1 MLMRFPV
8 AIVALCLL
16 LAASSTHAA
25 TPPAK
30 RIDFNRDI
38 RPILSD
44 NCFNC
49 HGFDEKKRKAKLRLD
64 TFEGATAPRDAKP
77 AIKPKDLDGS
87 ELWYRVNATNA
98 DDHMPPAESNKKL
111 TTAQID
117 TLKRWIQEGAQY
129 KGHWAF
135 QAPTTPELPSIKNKK
150 WPKNEIDYFVAAKLE
165 EKKLQPEPEAS
176 KEKLIRR

>member
-1 MLMRFPV
+1 MSMPFPSARV
-8 AIVALCLL
+8 VLCLL
-16 LAASSTHAA
+16 LAVFTARAA
-25 TPPAK
+25 TPVK

-64 TFEGATAPRDAKP
+64 TFEGATAIRDAKP
-77 AIKPKDLDGS
+77 AIKPKDLEGS
-87 ELWYRVNATNA
+87 ELWYRINTTNV

-117 TLKRWIQEGAQY
+117 TLKR
-129 KGHWAF
+129 
-135 QAPTTPELPSIKNKK
+135 
-150 WPKNEIDYFVAAKLE
+150 
-165 EKKLQPEPEAS
+165 
-176 KEKLIRR
+176 